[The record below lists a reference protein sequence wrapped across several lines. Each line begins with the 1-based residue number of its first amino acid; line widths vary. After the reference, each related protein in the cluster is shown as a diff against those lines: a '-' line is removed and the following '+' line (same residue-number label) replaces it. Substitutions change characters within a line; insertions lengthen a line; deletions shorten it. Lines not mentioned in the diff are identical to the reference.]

1 MICSFEYKKFKKI
14 LIREVEIF
22 DKLNNSI
29 LEFNDKFVKDNYFI
43 RTIKDTQS
51 HIMDYIL

>member
-1 MICSFEYKKFKKI
+1 MNIKSFKKI

-22 DKLNNSI
+22 DKLNNLI

-51 HIMDYIL
+51 HIIDYRL

>member
-22 DKLNNSI
+22 DKLNNLI

-43 RTIKDTQS
+43 RTIKNTQS
-51 HIMDYIL
+51 HIMDYVL